1 MKIFWI
7 ANIIFFAFLELYSVG
22 VMFAAKRCGEKDYKK
37 SLIPFYS
44 FYLVQK
50 MVDSFAV
57 MTIPVRKF
65 HIMFLELYL
74 VAAGALLYACWGS
87 TNLPEISA
95 SALWEIMAVIIGI
108 VAVAMYGSLLV
119 SSQKV
124 YRRFRVEHEGWMVV
138 LSVPL
143 VTIPLL
149 YWYVSRREPRL
160 MKDMY

>member
-1 MKIFWI
+1 MKTFWI
-7 ANIIFFAFLELYSVG
+7 ANIIFFALLELYSVG

-44 FYLVQK
+44 FYLVRK
-50 MVDSFAV
+50 IVNGFSV
-57 MTIPVRKF
+57 MTIPVRKY
-65 HIMFLELYL
+65 HVMFLELYL

-95 SALWEIMAVIIGI
+95 SALWEIMAVPIGI
-108 VAVAMYGSLLV
+108 SVLTMYGSLLV

-124 YRRFRVEHEGWMVV
+124 YRRFRVEHEGRMTL
-138 LSVPL
+138 LSAPL

-149 YWYVSRREPRL
+149 YWLVSKREPRL